1 MPHCVRDAD
10 GTRLFSR
17 RALPSRMLPHV
28 LSASPGSEVFFRAAK
43 ACRSRRMLPHGAA
56 DACSFVRF
64 FFSLRRRCHVS
75 AALCGS
81 SAWLFSPDRTAH
93 SRHRRFPSPPCG
105 RFGRMLVSLCEK
117 RRKTGPDGPSGSELQ
132 RRLSFFLSPRALH
145 PSAPF
150 RTQPPAAA
158 LPCAAVSLVR
168 TNRAG
173 SALFS
178 A

>member
-28 LSASPGSEVFFRAAK
+28 LSASPGSEVFSCGEGLQKPAHAS
-43 ACRSRRMLPHGAA
+43 AWRSRCVFFCA
-56 DACSFVRF
+56 F
-64 FFSLRRRCHVS
+64 FFSMRRRCHVS

-117 RRKTGPDGPSGSELQ
+117 RRKTGPDDPSGSELQ

-150 RTQPPAAA
+150 RAQPPAAA